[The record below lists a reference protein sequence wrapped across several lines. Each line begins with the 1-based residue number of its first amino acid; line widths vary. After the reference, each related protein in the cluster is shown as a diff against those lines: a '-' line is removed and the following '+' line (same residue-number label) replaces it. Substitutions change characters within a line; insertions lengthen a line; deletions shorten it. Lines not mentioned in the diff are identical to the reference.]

1 MRALLRR
8 PNKSQGHSTV
18 VEHYQSATNSIR
30 PTINLTSLADA
41 SCVFQSMHTLVN
53 RPTPFSVAVQ
63 HGHAGVVRELLEASK
78 DGLLDTPINV
88 NSKILGKQLP
98 LRYAIAKGYSELA
111 RVLRDAGAR
120 DGKERQRDEAVIL
133 KLGCSGNTEELK
145 ELLQSWLP
153 GGSKSMEEL
162 KDEEEIADDGMQS
175 PSSPQ
180 AALASAAARRLCK
193 MVDNCR
199 VLWHAAA
206 AGHAGIIE
214 LLLNVHKELIKFGF
228 GINTNVRV
236 ADGSTALFVACER
249 GFADVVETL
258 LDCREVD
265 VNAFDDSNT
274 TPLNVACYDGRK
286 DVVKLLLSIYEV
298 DLTIKDDW
306 GDTAL
311 STARNGRFKEVY
323 AMVQRASQVQLARSL
338 R

>member
-1 MRALLRR
+1 M
-8 PNKSQGHSTV
+8 
-18 VEHYQSATNSIR
+18 
-30 PTINLTSLADA
+30 
-41 SCVFQSMHTLVN
+41 
-53 RPTPFSVAVQ
+53 
-63 HGHAGVVRELLEASK
+63 
-78 DGLLDTPINV
+78 
-88 NSKILGKQLP
+88 
-98 LRYAIAKGYSELA
+98 
-111 RVLRDAGAR
+111 
-120 DGKERQRDEAVIL
+120 
-133 KLGCSGNTEELK
+133 
-145 ELLQSWLP
+145 
-153 GGSKSMEEL
+153 
-162 KDEEEIADDGMQS
+162 
-175 PSSPQ
+175 
-180 AALASAAARRLCK
+180 
-193 MVDNCR
+193 
-199 VLWHAAA
+199 LWHAAA

-249 GFADVVETL
+249 GFADVVGML